1 MKKIIFS
8 VSLLLTSFMLFAYE
22 FKTDSFEITKNK
34 VVSLTDKNSAYVE
47 GNNLVST
54 YEGTTYQRK
63 VVYNNGPVVKTN
75 DSIVDYLTQ
84 MAMEET
90 VANITKDGV
99 FSAGANWPTA
109 WTRDMSYAIDLSL
122 AFLFPQTVEKS
133 LASRVEDN
141 IILQDTGSGG
151 SYPVST
157 DRVVWDL
164 PLTIMLWSSK
174 VMNILDGFMKF

>member
-99 FSAGANWPTA
+99 FSAGANWQLSSGCESSCCFG
-109 WTRDMSYAIDLSL
+109 RDYLC
-122 AFLFPQTVEKS
+122 
-133 LASRVEDN
+133 
-141 IILQDTGSGG
+141 
-151 SYPVST
+151 
-157 DRVVWDL
+157 
-164 PLTIMLWSSK
+164 
-174 VMNILDGFMKF
+174 